1 MSVPSLRFNGFSE
14 CWEVQTLGDMVQ
26 ILSGYPFSSELFS
39 QKGKKLVIPKNFT
52 KDGYGNFSS
61 EYLKFTTEE
70 CDTKYICNYGD
81 LLLLL
86 TDLTQNCELLG
97 KPLLI
102 KKGEGGV
109 LLNQRIIKIE
119 CNEYLNKVFLMNF
132 FLTENYHKI
141 IKETASGSTVKHS
154 SNKILSNL
162 KITYPTILEQV
173 KISNFLTAFDEKIS
187 QLTQKYDL
195 LTQYKKGV
203 MQQIFSQELR
213 FKDDGGRDFPEW
225 VEKALSDV
233 GKSFNGLVGKAGD
246 DFGSGQSYITY
257 KQIFDSSKIDVT
269 KFSFVEIGENEKQNK
284 VRFGDVFF
292 TTSSETPDEVGL
304 CSVLLS
310 EVNNVYLNSFCF
322 GYRISSFEILSP
334 LFAQFI
340 FHSNGFREDVIK
352 LAQGSTRYNI
362 SKISF
367 MKTKVQLPCINEQTK
382 IANFLTAID
391 NKITATQ
398 TQLKAVK
405 QYKQGLLQHMFV

>member
-1 MSVPSLRFNGFSE
+1 M
-14 CWEVQTLGDMVQ
+14 
-26 ILSGYPFSSELFS
+26 
-39 QKGKKLVIPKNFT
+39 
-52 KDGYGNFSS
+52 
-61 EYLKFTTEE
+61 
-70 CDTKYICNYGD
+70 
-81 LLLLL
+81 
-86 TDLTQNCELLG
+86 
-97 KPLLI
+97 
-102 KKGEGGV
+102 
-109 LLNQRIIKIE
+109 
-119 CNEYLNKVFLMNF
+119 
-132 FLTENYHKI
+132 
-141 IKETASGSTVKHS
+141 
-154 SNKILSNL
+154 
-162 KITYPTILEQV
+162 
-173 KISNFLTAFDEKIS
+173 
-187 QLTQKYDL
+187 
-195 LTQYKKGV
+195 
-203 MQQIFSQELR
+203 
-213 FKDDGGRDFPEW
+213 
-225 VEKALSDV
+225 
-233 GKSFNGLVGKAGD
+233 VGKAGD